1 MRYARRPLRPRRP
14 FRASLVGARGCTEK
28 SRTNLRRGSRSW
40 HCLPWCRC
48 GDERS
53 HSRQQRPQNRLHNP
67 LKHVVSTHIHNCAHT
82 VGELR
87 IRAKQVTRHTSNL
100 KMRRVGVIMPVRRSH
115 RRCRCRAARVQRAAL
130 EPEALAPA
138 EVLANDV
145 YIATHPAQI
154 RRHRA
159 RRARLGARGLT
170 RRSRAR
176 APSRRGR
183 RAA

>member
-1 MRYARRPLRPRRP
+1 MQPARQNQYTVIDPPIIDDVSTRRTT
-14 FRASLVGARGCTEK
+14 RKLDHK
-28 SRTNLRRGSRSW
+28 SRGGV
-40 HCLPWCRC
+40 C